1 MRPPSAAGVR
11 PPCAPRPGG
20 APGALVGVD
29 LGGTK
34 IAAALVGPDGAL
46 RSATLRVPTPARHGP
61 GAVLD
66 AVADLVER
74 VVAGAAA
81 PGRPGAV
88 AAVGIG
94 SAGVIDAERGVVL
107 SATDAIVGWTGTDV
121 AGGVSERLAA
131 AGVRAPDGA
140 APLVHVDNDVN
151 AHAAGEARFGAGRG
165 RSSALV
171 VAVGTGVGAALVLDG
186 RIHHGAHFLA
196 GEMGHMPC
204 GQAQGETC
212 TCGRPGHLEA
222 VAAGPQIA
230 RRYRRATGDETVTGA
245 VQVERLAEAG
255 DAVARRVYRQAALAL
270 GRALAGAV
278 TVLDP
283 EAVIVSGGLAR
294 SGGLWWGP
302 LRRTL
307 RGELVDLVAERIE
320 ILPAALGGAAPIIG
334 AAHEARLRLAR
345 APGPARPGTGPDT
358 GPGIDPD
365 TRPRQEAP

>member
-1 MRPPSAAGVR
+1 MTTPLTAGPDERPAGPV
-11 PPCAPRPGG
+11 
-20 APGALVGVD
+20 VGVD

-34 IAAALVGPDGAL
+34 IAAALVDADGAL
-46 RSATLRVPTPARHGP
+46 LGPVSRTPTPAREGP
-61 GAVLD
+61 RAVLD
-66 AVADLVER
+66 AVASLVTG
-74 VVAGAAA
+74 VVEAGARTG
-81 PGRPGAV
+81 PG
-88 AAVGIG
+88 AVGIG
-94 SAGVIDAERGVVL
+94 SAGVIDAERGVVV
-107 SATDAIVGWTGTDV
+107 SATDAITGWPGTDI
-121 AGGVSERLAA
+121 AGGVAGRLLAA
-131 AGVRAPDGA
+131 GA
-140 APLVHVDNDVN
+140 APRDVLVHVDNDVN
-151 AHAAGEARFGAGRG
+151 AYAAGEAWIGAGAG
-165 RSSALV
+165 AASLLM
-171 VAVGTGVGAALVLDG
+171 VAVGTGVGGAVVLDG
-186 RIHHGAHFLA
+186 RVHHGARFLA

-204 GQAQGETC
+204 GEAQGETC

-345 APGPARPGTGPDT
+345 TPGPARPGTGPDT

>member
-1 MRPPSAAGVR
+1 MVTGVQT
-11 PPCAPRPGG
+11 CALP
-20 APGALVGVD
+20 
-29 LGGTK
+29 
-34 IAAALVGPDGAL
+34 IF
-46 RSATLRVPTPARHGP
+46 
-61 GAVLD
+61 
-66 AVADLVER
+66 
-74 VVAGAAA
+74 
-81 PGRPGAV
+81 
-88 AAVGIG
+88 
-94 SAGVIDAERGVVL
+94 
-107 SATDAIVGWTGTDV
+107 
-121 AGGVSERLAA
+121 
-131 AGVRAPDGA
+131 
-140 APLVHVDNDVN
+140 DNDVN

-204 GQAQGETC
+204 GEAQGETC

-230 RRYRRATGDETVTGA
+230 RRYRRAAGDETVTGA
-245 VQVERLAEAG
+245 VQVERLAETG

-270 GRALAGAV
+270 GRALAGVV

-283 EAVIVSGGLAR
+283 EVVIISGGLAR

-320 ILPAALGGAAPIIG
+320 IHYEIG
-334 AAHEARLRLAR
+334 R
-345 APGPARPGTGPDT
+345 ASCRE
-358 GPGIDPD
+358 
-365 TRPRQEAP
+365 RV